1 MGIGKERLLLDW
13 VSAGEGQRFSVL
25 ITQFVKQIRDMGPF
39 PLNDETEGKL
49 RAIQSSLEGEK
60 IRWMVGKAP
69 ELMEKENVY
78 GEQVDQ
84 ERIREVMENTLHGEL
99 TKNRIVVLLETGPQ
113 AAKELS
119 DKLKLSLPDTLPY
132 LVSLVGEGRIGFDPT
147 EESHYPRYVRSA

>member
-1 MGIGKERLLLDW
+1 
-13 VSAGEGQRFSVL
+13 
-25 ITQFVKQIRDMGPF
+25 
-39 PLNDETEGKL
+39 L

-78 GEQVDQ
+78 GEQVDP
-84 ERIREVMENTLHGEL
+84 ERIREVMENTLHDEL